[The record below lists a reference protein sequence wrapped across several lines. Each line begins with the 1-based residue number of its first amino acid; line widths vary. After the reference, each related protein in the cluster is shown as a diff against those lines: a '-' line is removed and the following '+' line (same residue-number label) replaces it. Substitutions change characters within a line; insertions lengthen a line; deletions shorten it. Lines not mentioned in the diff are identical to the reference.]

1 MKMSRKE
8 RDQLASI
15 IQQENDN
22 VKTGEKCDSYI
33 NYPFGD
39 FCDSVHLGTK

>member
-15 IQQENDN
+15 IQQENAMLKR
-22 VKTGEKCDSYI
+22 VKKCDSYI

>member
-15 IQQENDN
+15 IQQENAMLKRVKN
-22 VKTGEKCDSYI
+22 VIRTLTI
-33 NYPFGD
+33 
-39 FCDSVHLGTK
+39 LW